1 MKRFL
6 IILQFFT
13 TIPVSVDVE
22 FTAEDFG
29 RGIIYIP
36 FIGAIIGFFLLGIHY
51 LSSLLSSDTVSAVFT
66 VIGGV
71 IITGGLHLDGLAD
84 TFDGIFS
91 YRPKEKML
99 EIMKD
104 PRLGTFGGMA
114 LFFLLLLKI
123 IFLLSISKI
132 LLGKA
137 IFVMP
142 LFGRLGMIWCAGISE
157 YAREKS
163 GMGSATIDFAGFRE
177 IVICTGITILIAF
190 LAMGS
195 SMIVPL
201 ATTIV
206 FTLIFTKFIY
216 SKIGGTTGDILGAC
230 TEISEILLLF
240 TILVMEKLSLI
251 TLMQSLF

>member
-1 MKRFL
+1 MNRFL
-6 IILQFFT
+6 IMLQFFT
-13 TIPVSVDVE
+13 TIPVPFKVE
-22 FTAEDFG
+22 FTTEEFG
-29 RGIIYIP
+29 KGIIYIP
-36 FIGAIIGFFLLGIHY
+36 FIGAIIGAFLMAVYYI
-51 LSSLLSSDTVSAVFT
+51 SSLLSSETVSAVFT

-71 IITGGLHLDGLAD
+71 LITGGLHLDGLAD

-123 IFLLSISKI
+123 LFILSISRF
-132 LLGKA
+132 LLGKV

-142 LFGRLGMIWCAGISE
+142 LFGRLGMIWCAGTSE

-163 GMGSATIDFAGFRE
+163 GMGSATIDFTGFRE
-177 IVICTGITILIAF
+177 ILLCTGTTVLIAF
-190 LAMGS
+190 FAIGPSL
-195 SMIVPL
+195 IFPV
-201 ATTIV
+201 ATTII

-230 TEISEILLLF
+230 TEISEIVLLF
-240 TILVMEKLSLI
+240 TVLVMEKLSLI
-251 TLMQSLF
+251 TVMQSLF

>member
-1 MKRFL
+1 MNRFL
-6 IILQFFT
+6 IMLQFFT
-13 TIPVSVDVE
+13 TIPVPCKLE
-22 FTAEDFG
+22 FTQEEFG
-29 RGIIYIP
+29 KGIIYIP
-36 FIGAIIGFFLLGIHY
+36 FIGTIIGAFLLALYY

-123 IFLLSISKI
+123 LFILSISKI
-132 LLGKA
+132 VVGKA

-142 LFGRLGMIWCAGISE
+142 LFGRLGMIWCAGTSE

-163 GMGSATIDFAGFRE
+163 GMGSGTIDFTGFRE
-177 IVICTGITILIAF
+177 ILLCTGITVLIAF
-190 LAMGS
+190 FAIGP
-195 SMIVPL
+195 SMIFPL
-201 ATTIV
+201 ATTII
-206 FTLIFTKFIY
+206 FTLVFTKFIY

-230 TEISEILLLF
+230 TEISEIVLLF
-240 TILVMEKLSLI
+240 TVLIMEKLSLI
-251 TLMQSLF
+251 KVMQSMF